1 MRFRENRILAC
12 FVALV
17 VVLITIL
24 ASGGGRLG
32 AQRAAAEELFYH
44 GKNGSGQC
52 IQSDINAR
60 LDAACNLITVAGRYM
75 QSGDEKVAAL
85 EAATQAL
92 QSAQGISALYEAN
105 QALDEPTEALYQA
118 LNALSLSDRDESLV
132 QKQYVNF
139 TSRADSIRRDSY
151 NESARQYNQERA
163 GMPASLIA
171 SLTGNEPL
179 QLFD

>member
-1 MRFRENRILAC
+1 M
-12 FVALV
+12 
-17 VVLITIL
+17 
-24 ASGGGRLG
+24 G

-52 IQSDINAR
+52 IHSDINAR

-85 EAATQAL
+85 EQATQAL
-92 QSAQGISALYEAN
+92 QSAEGISALYAAN

-139 TSRADSIRRDSY
+139 TSPRRFHTAGQLQRIRAPIQPRARR
-151 NESARQYNQERA
+151 NARLAHCLADRE
-163 GMPASLIA
+163 
-171 SLTGNEPL
+171 
-179 QLFD
+179 

>member
-1 MRFRENRILAC
+1 
-12 FVALV
+12 
-17 VVLITIL
+17 
-24 ASGGGRLG
+24 
-32 AQRAAAEELFYH
+32 
-44 GKNGSGQC
+44 
-52 IQSDINAR
+52 
-60 LDAACNLITVAGRYM
+60 M

-118 LNALSLSDRDESLV
+118 LNALSLNDRDESLA

-139 TSRADSIRRDSY
+139 TSRADSIRQDSY